1 MYKNKIQSTVLCI
14 ILAVI
19 MGGCSSSR
27 TQESTG
33 QYIDDGTITSK
44 VKSTLLANEGLAAY
58 DINVKTYKGVVL
70 LSGFVDSQQISNQA
84 AADARSVSGVR
95 EVRNKLLVNNSAG
108 SVKGYTH
115 DTTITTNVK
124 AAIVNDPRLSAF
136 DINVKTYDGVVQLS
150 FSASCQNPGGLF
162 VDPSKVRASGRVHT
176 NRDPHL
182 WIPEVW
188 TGCPRAPHDAYKAIL
203 AFDCCFETMAAENL
217 HLGVA

>member
-1 MYKNKIQSTVLCI
+1 MYKNKILSTVLCMF
-14 ILAVI
+14 LAII
-19 MGGCSSSR
+19 MGGCSSSK

-150 FSASCQNPGGLF
+150 GF
-162 VDPSKVRASGRVHT
+162 VDSQQSAELAAADALKVAHVKRVVSS
-176 NRDPHL
+176 L
-182 WIPEVW
+182 IV
-188 TGCPRAPHDAYKAIL
+188 K
-203 AFDCCFETMAAENL
+203 
-217 HLGVA
+217 